1 MEQRRL
7 GKSGIFVSNLC
18 CGTMTFGSQN
28 TEAEGFAIMDRA
40 YDAGIDFF
48 DTAEIYPV
56 PPDPKWVNRTEE
68 IVGKWLKTKPRD
80 AITIATKIVGP
91 SQGWF
96 TAPVRSGKSIHDRH
110 NIVRAVE
117 GSLRRLQTDYID
129 LYQTH
134 WAEHGTPYEETME
147 ALTDLKDEGLV
158 RIVGS
163 SNENAWGAMK
173 AEAVSAANGYARY
186 ETIQNNYSIVNR
198 RFEDDLAEICRREQ
212 ISLLPFSPLGGGVCT
227 GKYQDGAFPEGARFS
242 NYMAAGPRQQAM
254 VGRFVNEKS
263 LSTVAE
269 LKVLADELAVPLA
282 ALCVAWSQQNDFV
295 ASTIFGATSLEQLAE
310 ILPAHD
316 LKISDEMMTRIDEI
330 TGQYLYP
337 LG

>member
-1 MEQRRL
+1 
-7 GKSGIFVSNLC
+7 
-18 CGTMTFGSQN
+18 MTFGSQN

-134 WAEHGTPYEETME
+134 WAEHGAPYEETME
-147 ALTDLKDEGLV
+147 ALTNLKDEGLV

>member
-1 MEQRRL
+1 
-7 GKSGIFVSNLC
+7 
-18 CGTMTFGSQN
+18 MTFGSQN

-134 WAEHGTPYEETME
+134 WAEHGAPYEETME

-158 RIVGS
+158 RILGS

>member
-1 MEQRRL
+1 
-7 GKSGIFVSNLC
+7 
-18 CGTMTFGSQN
+18 MTFGSQN

-56 PPDPKWVNRTEE
+56 PPNPKWVNRTEE

-134 WAEHGTPYEETME
+134 WAEHGAPYEETME
-147 ALTDLKDEGLV
+147 ALTNLKDEGLV

>member
-18 CGTMTFGSQN
+18 CGTMTFGTQS
-28 TEAEGFAIMDRA
+28 TEEEAFAILDRA
-40 YDAGIDFF
+40 YDAGIDFY

-56 PPDPKWVNRTEE
+56 PPDVKYVHRTEE
-68 IVGKWLKTKPRD
+68 ILGKWLKTKPRD
-80 AITIATKIVGP
+80 GLIIASKVVGP
-91 SQGWF
+91 AQGWF
-96 TAPVRSGKSIHDRH
+96 TPPIREGKSILDRH
-110 NIVRAVE
+110 SINRAIK

-134 WAEHGTPYEETME
+134 WVDRGAGYEETLA

-163 SNENAWGAMK
+163 SNENAWGTMK
-173 AEAVSAANGYARY
+173 AQATSASQGLVRY
-186 ETIQNNYSIVNR
+186 DTIQNNYSIVNR
-198 RFEDDLAEICRREQ
+198 RFEDELAEICRREQ
-212 ISLLPFSPLGGGVCT
+212 ISLLPFSPLGGGVCS

-269 LKVLADELAVPLA
+269 LKVLADEINVPLA
-282 ALCVAWSQQNDFV
+282 ALCIAWSQQNDFT
-295 ASTIFGATSLEQLAE
+295 ASTIFGATSLAQLEE

-316 LKISDEMMTRIDEI
+316 LKISAEMMTKIDSI
-330 TGQYLYP
+330 TKTHMYP